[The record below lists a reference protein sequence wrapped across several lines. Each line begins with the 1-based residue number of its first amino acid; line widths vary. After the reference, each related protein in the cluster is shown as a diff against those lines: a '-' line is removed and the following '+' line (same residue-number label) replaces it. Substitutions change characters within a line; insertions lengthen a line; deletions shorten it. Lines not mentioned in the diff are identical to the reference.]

1 MEKNKA
7 IDKLKDLLKNN
18 ENKRIVVVGT
28 SCIGKSTILK
38 EISGAQDMDEL
49 IFPRLSKKEKDY
61 VCKSPWTEEIGKT
74 MNRLV
79 REKLK
84 VKKGRPFFGTVILN
98 YDLVIYLDISDE
110 LLKERAKKRRSS
122 FVDIKN
128 MQKSILK
135 EIKELKIP
143 CIKIKVD

>member
-1 MEKNKA
+1 MEKSKA
-7 IDKLKDLLKNN
+7 INKLKEILKENK
-18 ENKRIVVVGT
+18 NKRIVVVGT
-28 SCIGKSTILK
+28 SCVGKSTLLK
-38 EISGAQDMDEL
+38 EIPKAQDMDEL
-49 IFPRLSKKEKDY
+49 IFPRLSKEEKDY

-74 MNRLV
+74 MDRLV

-98 YDLVIYLDISDE
+98 CDLVVYLDISDE
-110 LLKERAKKRRSS
+110 LLKERAKKRGSS

-128 MQKSILK
+128 MQKSILE
-135 EIKELKIP
+135 EIKGLKIP